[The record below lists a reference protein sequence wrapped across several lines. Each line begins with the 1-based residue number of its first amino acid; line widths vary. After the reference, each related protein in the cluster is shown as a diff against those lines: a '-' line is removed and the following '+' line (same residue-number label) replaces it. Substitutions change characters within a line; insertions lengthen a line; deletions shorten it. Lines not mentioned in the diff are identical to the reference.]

1 MRLAFRV
8 TNVCHRTWDVF
19 QITNA
24 TMKCF
29 GNILLEFDKIIENSY
44 MTLIFAKVILLCSEA
59 RSTSNFPL

>member
-1 MRLAFRV
+1 MTLAFRV

-29 GNILLEFDKIIENSY
+29 GNILLEFDKTSK
-44 MTLIFAKVILLCSEA
+44 TLTFPKVILLCSEA
-59 RSTSNFPL
+59 RSPNNFPL